1 LFDDNYFHGERKI
14 VKMFDPTDL
23 AIIDL
28 LRKNSRMQWR
38 EIGEQV
44 HLTGQAVANRIR
56 RMEELGLLRG
66 YTINVDNGKLGKS
79 VVAFVTV
86 FMKTTEHQAFQKFVK
101 NNDAITE
108 ADRISGDGCY
118 FLKVRVSSNE
128 ELREFLNSLLEFG
141 NYRVNLSIGKM
152 K

>member
-1 LFDDNYFHGERKI
+1 L
-14 VKMFDPTDL
+14 FDPTDM

-56 RMEELGLLRG
+56 RMEELGLIKK
-66 YTINVDNGKLGKS
+66 YTIDLDNSKLGKS
-79 VVAFVTV
+79 NVAFVTV
-86 FMKTTEHQAFQKFVK
+86 YMKTTTHHPTFQQFVME
-101 NNDAITE
+101 NSAITE

-118 FLKVRVSSNE
+118 FLKILVASNE
-128 ELREFLNSLLEFG
+128 ELMDFLNSLLEFG
-141 NYRVNLSIGKM
+141 NYRVNLSIGSIK
-152 K
+152 